1 MAEVLANA
9 GNDTTNIEQV
19 KYSNDTF
26 HLYEKPVGGK
36 KIHIKTDDYIRSFG
50 HDPTP
55 QGPPPESEAL
65 PAVAEG
71 NASAKATAAEMAAQV
86 AAVNGR
92 LDQVIPPNEQPPIAE
107 AERKFQTGHK
117 VKVVVGSENGD
128 ETQDNW
134 EVVET
139 KGRNSYGEIVYIV
152 KSPDETQT
160 REISEA
166 LLENMQLAPEG
177 KIDSFGNQFDRF
189 EERFNERFGRRLAKI
204 EARLGIESSEEETQV
219 MPPVVDGD
227 GKAERREGPGQEVR
241 LRGRNHDGVPYVIR
255 VFTDGRPL
263 EINYNID
270 KAWNVIGDEEGWFP
284 APNGLEIDLMNPPE
298 APEDKKLK
306 TWTLKEGKEDG
317 EELEIEEGD
326 TAVIRLPDGSFN
338 KDGKIKDIVEEDS
351 KRYVIITMPDGTE
364 HKIAEED
371 YLKGH
376 IESGNFDEVDEI
388 EEEETQAIEETG
400 GGDGELGPPQTG
412 LKARWNQLKNWLKG
426 KRGKARDAAIAAQ
439 AAAINKANGI
449 TEPPDDPN
457 LSKEQKERKHKCRR
471 LAFFLGGAALAG
483 GGVVLAWWLTSKYGV
498 NPFDN
503 SPSGPESVPPP
514 TGPKNLPGPEVSGWH
529 SESLEPYN
537 AGGGSF
543 NHYDAGTLW
552 DHTIDDL
559 QEQIGQR
566 PTDVQI
572 QRATQ
577 MVLDHNNVSW
587 EEARHLPVGFKFE
600 VPNHFPDWVINGR

>member
-26 HLYEKPVGGK
+26 HLYERPAGGK

-92 LDQVIPPNEQPPIAE
+92 LDQVIPPNEHPPIAE

-117 VKVVVGSENGD
+117 VKVVVGS
-128 ETQDNW
+128 
-134 EVVET
+134 
-139 KGRNSYGEIVYIV
+139 
-152 KSPDETQT
+152 
-160 REISEA
+160 
-166 LLENMQLAPEG
+166 
-177 KIDSFGNQFDRF
+177 
-189 EERFNERFGRRLAKI
+189 
-204 EARLGIESSEEETQV
+204 
-219 MPPVVDGD
+219 D

-263 EINYNID
+263 AINYNID

-284 APNGLEIDLMNPPE
+284 APTGLEIDLMNPPE
-298 APEDKKLK
+298 APKEKKLK
-306 TWTLKEGKEDG
+306 SRTIKDEDD
-317 EELEIEEGD
+317 ENEDELEVQEGD
-326 TAVIRLPDGSFN
+326 TAVIRMPDGTFSKEGKV
-338 KDGKIKDIVEEDS
+338 KDFIEEDG
-351 KRYVIITMPDGTE
+351 KRYVIVTMPDGSE
-364 HKIAEED
+364 QKIPEED
-371 YLKGH
+371 YLKWHVEDGEVEE
-376 IESGNFDEVDEI
+376 IEAEDEI
-388 EEEETQAIEETG
+388 PAVDETG